1 MTRRFEKRKK
11 KYLGSRNCGGGNT
24 KNRRGKGCRGGRG
37 MYAGSHKQR
46 WTYIVKY
53 EPDHFGKHGFSPII
67 EKEEMDK
74 INVGN
79 IYSLAKAGKLE
90 KKGALFYMEF
100 DGKVLGAGE
109 IKLPVMIKAKAFSEG
124 AKEKIE
130 KANGKCEL
138 IEIAGA
144 GSEQAAG
151 RESGQAQKQ
160 KEQQKEQ

>member
-24 KNRRGKGCRGGRG
+24 KNRRGKGCRGGCG

-46 WTYIVKY
+46 WTYMVKY
-53 EPDHFGKHGFSPII
+53 EPDHFGKHGFSPIN
-67 EKEEMDK
+67 KREEIDQ
-74 INVGN
+74 INVGD

-90 KKGALFYMEF
+90 KKGNLFYMEF
-100 DGKVLGAGE
+100 DGKILGSGE
-109 IKLPVMIKAKAFSEG
+109 ITLPVAVRAKAFSEG

-138 IEIAGA
+138 IEVA
-144 GSEQAAG
+144 SESKK
-151 RESGQAQKQ
+151 ESE
-160 KEQQKEQ
+160 KEQ